1 MGEGIF
7 AIVIGIVF
15 LVISIMNFTG
25 NIKMM
30 HSYHIKNIKEEDV
43 KPFGRLVGVGLLIVS
58 VAIITLGVLM
68 IPATLLED
76 EMYITI
82 SYFISIPL
90 FVIGIG
96 IALFAIKK
104 YNKTFF

>member
-7 AIVIGIVF
+7 AIVIGLVF
-15 LVISIMNFTG
+15 VVISILNFNG
-25 NIKMM
+25 NVKML
-30 HSYHIKNIKEEDV
+30 HSYHTKNIKEEDV
-43 KPFGRLVGVGLLIVS
+43 RAFGRLVGIGVFIVS
-58 VAIITLGVLM
+58 MAIITLGALM
-68 IPATLLED
+68 IPSALLEN

-82 SYFISIPL
+82 SYFVSIPL

-104 YNKTFF
+104 YNKTIF

>member
-7 AIVIGIVF
+7 ALVIGLVFIV
-15 LVISIMNFTG
+15 LAIMNFKG

-30 HSYHIKNIKEEDV
+30 HSYHTKNIKEEDV
-43 KPFGRLVGVGLLIVS
+43 RAFGRLVGIGVFIVS
-58 VAIITLGVLM
+58 MAIITLGALM
-68 IPATLLED
+68 IPATLLEN

-82 SYFISIPL
+82 SYFVSIPL

-104 YNKTFF
+104 YNKTIF

>member
-7 AIVIGIVF
+7 AIVIGLVF
-15 LVISIMNFTG
+15 VVISIMNFNG

-43 KPFGRLVGVGLLIVS
+43 KPFGRLIGIGMLIVS
-58 VAIITLGVLM
+58 IAIISLGALM

-76 EMYITI
+76 EMYTTI
-82 SYFISIPL
+82 SYFISVPL

-96 IALFAIKK
+96 IAIFAVKK
-104 YNKTFF
+104 YNKTIF

>member
-7 AIVIGIVF
+7 AIVIGLVFIV
-15 LVISIMNFTG
+15 IAIMNFKG

-30 HSYHIKNIKEEDV
+30 HSYHIKNVKEEDV
-43 KPFGRLVGVGLLIVS
+43 KPFGRLIGIAMLIVAL
-58 VAIITLGVLM
+58 AIITLGSLM

-76 EMYITI
+76 EMYITV

-90 FVIGIG
+90 FVIGLG
-96 IALFAIKK
+96 IAIFAVKK
-104 YNKTFF
+104 YNKTIF